1 MIDAALDGHANVQFS
16 IVNFSEV
23 NLHRDTRL
31 DATHYHP
38 LHLKNLSKFKEQT
51 QPLSE
56 YITHISGGATPLGAV
71 YPEEGIPFLR
81 VQNIMPNYI
90 SSAGIKYLSPSQ
102 NQEIV
107 RSQLKKGD
115 VLLTITGVS
124 YGKSAVVT
132 DEFVGANINQHSVK
146 MTVRNIVP
154 YFLSTFLNCKYG
166 YSQSTRHIVGITR
179 PALDYSAIKTFLIPD
194 LDRVFQETIGLCCSQ
209 AEKLRK
215 DSKECYNQAQTLLL
229 AELGLAD
236 WQPKQQLTFI
246 KTFSDTESAGRIDAD
261 YFQPKHDDIVNAIK
275 SCAEGWDTLENL
287 VTMKKC
293 VEVGSKAY
301 IESGI
306 PFVRVSNLSPFEIT
320 QEKYISEELY
330 AAVEGHQPKQREI
343 LLSKDA
349 TPGIAHYLREEP
361 DKMIPAGGILRLK
374 SKTDKINNEYLTLV
388 LNSILTQE
396 QVNRD
401 VGGSVILHWRPD
413 QVAGTV
419 IPILPQEKQVAIQ
432 KKVIESSRLRKHAKD
447 LLEHAKRAV
456 EIVIEQDEQTAIDWL
471 ESVDLPHSHLPW
483 VQPATDT
490 QMFSR

>member
-1 MIDAALDGHANVQFS
+1 M
-16 IVNFSEV
+16 

-31 DATHYHP
+31 DAVHYHP
-38 LHLKNLSKFKEQT
+38 SHLKNLSKFKEQA
-51 QPLSE
+51 QPFSE

-90 SSAGIKYLSPSQ
+90 SAAGIKYLSPSQ
-102 NQEIV
+102 NQEII
-107 RSQLKKGD
+107 RSQLKKDD

-146 MTVRNIVP
+146 MTVKNIIP
-154 YFLSTFLNCKYG
+154 HFLSTFLNCKYG
-166 YSQSTRHIVGITR
+166 YSQSSRHVVGITR

-194 LDRVFQETIGLCCSQ
+194 LDRSFQETIGLRCCR

-215 DSKECYNQAQTLLL
+215 DSKECYNQAQDLLL

-236 WQPKQQLTFI
+236 WQPKQELTFV
-246 KTFSDTESAGRIDAD
+246 KNFSDTESAGRIDAD
-261 YFQPKHDDIVNAIK
+261 YFQPKYDEIVNAIK
-275 SCAEGWDTLENL
+275 NCAGGWDTLENL
-287 VTMKKC
+287 VTLKKC
-293 VEVGSKAY
+293 IEVGSQAY
-301 IESGI
+301 IEDGI

-320 QEKYISEELY
+320 EEKYISEELY
-330 AAVEGHQPKQREI
+330 AKIAEHQPKQGEI

-349 TPGIAHYLREEP
+349 TPGIAHYLRETP

-374 SKTDKINNEYLTLV
+374 NKSDRVNNEYLTLV

-419 IPILPQEKQVAIQ
+419 IPILPQEKQTEIQ
-432 KKVIESSRLRKHAKD
+432 EKVLESFRLRKHAKH

-456 EIVIEQDEQTAIDWL
+456 EIAIEQGEQTAIDWL
-471 ESVDLPHSHLPW
+471 EAVDMSHSHLPW
-483 VQPATDT
+483 V
-490 QMFSR
+490 

>member
-1 MIDAALDGHANVQFS
+1 M
-16 IVNFSEV
+16 
-23 NLHRDTRL
+23 HRDTRL

-38 LHLKNLSKFKEQT
+38 SHLKNLSEFKEQA

-56 YITHISGGATPLGAV
+56 YIIHISGGATPLGAV
-71 YPEEGIPFLR
+71 YPEDGIPFLR

-90 SSAGIKYLSPSQ
+90 SAAGIKYLSPSQ
-102 NQEIV
+102 NHEII
-107 RSQLKKGD
+107 RSQLKKDD

-146 MTVRNIVP
+146 MTVKNIVP

-166 YSQSTRHIVGITR
+166 YSQSTRHVVGITR

-194 LDRVFQETIGLCCSQ
+194 LDKSFQETIGLCCCR
-209 AEKLRK
+209 AETLRK

-229 AELGLAD
+229 SELGLTN
-236 WQPKQQLTFI
+236 WQPKHKLTFV
-246 KTFSDTESAGRIDAD
+246 KNFSDTQHAERIDAD
-261 YFQPKHDDIVNAIK
+261 YFQPKYDNIVNAIK
-275 SCAEGWDTLENL
+275 SCTGGWDTLENL

-301 IESGI
+301 IEDGI
-306 PFVRVSNLSPFEIT
+306 PFVRVSNLSPYEIT

-330 AAVEGHQPKQREI
+330 AAVEEHQPKQGEI

-349 TPGIAHYLREEP
+349 TPGIAHYLREAPE
-361 DKMIPAGGILRLK
+361 KMIPAGGILRLK
-374 SKTDKINNEYLTLV
+374 NKSDKINNEYLTLV

-413 QVAGTV
+413 QVAETV
-419 IPILPQEKQVAIQ
+419 IPILPQEKQTEIQ
-432 KKVIESSRLRKHAKD
+432 EKVLESFNGRKHAKD
-447 LLEHAKRAV
+447 LLEYAKRAV
-456 EIVIEQDEQTAIDWL
+456 EIAIEQNEQAAIDWL
-471 ESVDLPHSHLPW
+471 ESVSA
-483 VQPATDT
+483 V
-490 QMFSR
+490 SII

>member
-1 MIDAALDGHANVQFS
+1 MMQYS

-23 NLHRDTRL
+23 KSHRDKRL
-31 DATHYHP
+31 DAEHYHP
-38 LHLKNLSKFKEQT
+38 WHLENLRKIKEKA

-56 YITHISGGATPLGAV
+56 FIIHISGGATPLGAV

-90 SSAGIKYLSPSQ
+90 SDSGIKHLSPSQ
-102 NQEIV
+102 NQEIL
-107 RSQLKKGD
+107 RSQLQKD
-115 VLLTITGVS
+115 DILLTITGVS

-166 YSQSTRHIVGITR
+166 YSQSTRHVVGITR
-179 PALDYSAIKTFLIPD
+179 PALDYSAIKSFLIPD
-194 LDRVFQETIGLCCSQ
+194 LNRKFQETIASYCSQ
-209 AEKLRK
+209 AETSRA
-215 DSKECYNQAQTLLL
+215 DSKLLYTEAQTLLL
-229 AELGLAD
+229 TELGLAD
-236 WQPKQQLTFI
+236 WQPKHQLTFV
-246 KTFSDTESAGRIDAD
+246 KNFSDTQHAERIDAD
-261 YFQPKHDDIVNAIK
+261 YFQPKYDDIVKTIR
-275 SCAEGWDTLENL
+275 EYPGGWDTLENL
-287 VTMKKC
+287 ATLKKC
-293 VEVGSKAY
+293 VEVGSKEYLEA
-301 IESGI
+301 GI

-320 QEKYISEELY
+320 HEKYISEELY
-330 AAVEGHQPKQREI
+330 AEITEHQPKQGEI

-349 TPGIAHYLREEP
+349 TPGIAHYLREVPE
-361 DKMIPAGGILRLK
+361 KMIPAGGILRLK
-374 SKTDKINNEYLTLV
+374 NKSDKINNEYLTLV

-419 IPILPQEKQVAIQ
+419 IPILPKDKQAEIKQ
-432 KKVIESSRLRKHAKD
+432 KVTESFNLRKHTKH

-456 EIVIEQDEQTAIDWL
+456 EIAIEQDEQAAIDWL
-471 ESVDLPHSHLPW
+471 ESVSEVSDI
-483 VQPATDT
+483 
-490 QMFSR
+490 

>member
-1 MIDAALDGHANVQFS
+1 MQYS
-16 IVNFSEV
+16 IVYFSEV
-23 NLHRDTRL
+23 NLHKDKRL
-31 DATHYHP
+31 DAEHYHP
-38 LHLKNLSKFKEQT
+38 WHLENLRKIKEKA

-56 YITHISGGATPLGAV
+56 FIIHISGGATPLGAV

-90 SSAGIKYLSPSQ
+90 SDSGIKHLSPSQ
-102 NQEIV
+102 NQEIL
-107 RSQLKKGD
+107 RSQLKKDD

-154 YFLSTFLNCKYG
+154 YFLSVFLNCKYG
-166 YSQSTRHIVGITR
+166 YSQSTRHVVGITR
-179 PALDYSAIKTFLIPD
+179 PALDYSAIKSFFIPD
-194 LDRVFQETIGLCCSQ
+194 LDRKFQETIASYCSQ
-209 AEKLRK
+209 AEK
-215 DSKECYNQAQTLLL
+215 SKENSKQCYREAQTLLL
-229 AELGLAD
+229 TELGLAD
-236 WQPKQQLTFI
+236 WQPKHQLTFV
-246 KTFSDTESAGRIDAD
+246 KTFTDTKHAERIDAE
-261 YFQPKHDDIVNAIK
+261 YFQPKYDEIVNAIK
-275 SCAEGWDTLENL
+275 NYPGGWDTLENL
-287 VTMKKC
+287 ATLKKC
-293 VEVGSKAY
+293 VEVGSKEY
-301 IESGI
+301 LETGI

-330 AAVEGHQPKQREI
+330 AEITEHQPKQGEI

-361 DKMIPAGGILRLK
+361 EKMIPAGGILRLK
-374 SKTDKINNEYLTLV
+374 NKSDKINNEYLTLV

-413 QVAGTV
+413 QVAGTL
-419 IPILPQEKQVAIQ
+419 IPILPKEKQAEIEQ
-432 KKVIESSRLRKHAKD
+432 KVIESFNSRKHAKH

-456 EIVIEQDEQTAIDWL
+456 EIAIEQDEQTAIDWL
-471 ESVDLPHSHLPW
+471 ESVSQ
-483 VQPATDT
+483 QP
-490 QMFSR
+490 

>member
-1 MIDAALDGHANVQFS
+1 MKLHKDKRFDAS
-16 IVNFSEV
+16 
-23 NLHRDTRL
+23 
-31 DATHYHP
+31 HYHP
-38 LHLKNLSKFKEQT
+38 WHLVNLRKLENRSQL
-51 QPLSE
+51 LSE
-56 YITHISGGATPLGAV
+56 FITHISGGATPLGAE

-90 SSAGIKYLSPSQ
+90 SDSGIKYLSPSQ
-102 NQEIV
+102 NQDIL
-107 RSQLKKGD
+107 RSQLKKDD

-146 MTVRNIVP
+146 MTVKNIAP
-154 YFLSTFLNCKYG
+154 YFLSAFLNCKYG
-166 YSQSTRHIVGITR
+166 YSQSTRHVVGITR
-179 PALDYSAIKTFLIPD
+179 PALDYSAIKSFLIPD
-194 LDRVFQETIGLCCSQ
+194 LDRNFQETIASCCHR

-215 DSKECYNQAQTLLL
+215 DSKECYNQSQTLLL
-229 AELGLAD
+229 SELSLTD
-236 WQPKQQLTFI
+236 WQPKQQLTFV
-246 KTFSDTESAGRIDAD
+246 KNFSDMENAERIDAD
-261 YFQPKHDDIVNAIK
+261 YFQPKYDDIVNAIK
-275 SCAEGWDTLENL
+275 NYSGGCDTLGNI
-287 VTMKKC
+287 VTLKKC

-301 IESGI
+301 LEDGI

-330 AAVEGHQPKQREI
+330 AEIEEHQPKQGEI

-349 TPGIAHYLREEP
+349 TPGIAHYLREAP

-374 SKTDKINNEYLTLV
+374 GKTDKIGNEYLTLV

-419 IPILPQEKQVAIQ
+419 IPILSPEKQAEIEQ
-432 KKVIESSRLRKHAKD
+432 KIVESFSLRNHAKH
-447 LLEHAKRAV
+447 LLECAKRAV
-456 EIVIEQDEQTAIDWL
+456 EIAIEQDEQTAIEWL
-471 ESVDLPHSHLPW
+471 ESVDMPNSHMPW
-483 VQPATDT
+483 VQPTTDI
-490 QMFSR
+490 QERSI

>member
-1 MIDAALDGHANVQFS
+1 MQYS

-38 LHLKNLSKFKEQT
+38 WHLENLNKIKEKSL
-51 QPLSE
+51 PLSE

-71 YPEEGIPFLR
+71 YPDEGIPFLR

-90 SSAGIKYLSPSQ
+90 SASGIKFLSSSQ

-107 RSQLKKGD
+107 RSQLKKDD

-146 MTVRNIVP
+146 MTVKNVAP

-166 YSQSTRHIVGITR
+166 YSQSTRHVVGITR
-179 PALDYSAIKTFLIPD
+179 PALDYSSIRTFLIPD
-194 LDRVFQETIGLCCSQ
+194 LDKEFQDTITSCCHIS
-209 AEKLRK
+209 ENLRK
-215 DSKECYNQAQTLLL
+215 DSKECFSEAQTVLLT
-229 AELGLAD
+229 ELGLAD
-236 WQPKQQLTFI
+236 WQPKQQLTFV
-246 KTFSDTESAGRIDAD
+246 KNFSETEPVGRIDAG
-261 YFQPKHDDIVNAIK
+261 YFQPKYDDIVNAIK
-275 SCAEGWDTLENL
+275 SYAGGWDTLENL

-301 IESGI
+301 LEDGI

-330 AAVEGHQPKQREI
+330 TEIAEHQPKRGEI

-349 TPGIAHYLREEP
+349 TPGIAYYLREAPE
-361 DKMIPAGGILRLK
+361 KMIPAGGILRLK
-374 SKTDKINNEYLTLV
+374 SKSDKIGNEYLTLV

-419 IPILPQEKQVAIQ
+419 IPILHQDKQTEIEQ
-432 KKVIESSRLRKHAKD
+432 KVIESFNGRKRAKD
-447 LLEHAKRAV
+447 LLERAKRAV
-456 EIVIEQDEQTAIDWL
+456 EIAIEQDEQAAIDWL
-471 ESVDLPHSHLPW
+471 ESVNVPNSHL
-483 VQPATDT
+483 QS
-490 QMFSR
+490 QC